1 MKLLYKTDTVPVPT
15 DEEYDDQEDNFSS
28 KEEVSIF
35 TYENDEE
42 AEDFEL
48 LSHKE
53 QLALCGL
60 KEESTPEKS
69 GTVHRYTID
78 PGDVFVVIRCAI
90 MSW

>member
-1 MKLLYKTDTVPVPT
+1 MELIFKTKPVSLV
-15 DEEYDDQEDNFSS
+15 EEDDIEGGKFESS
-28 KEEVSIF
+28 ESVSIYAF
-35 TYENDEE
+35 ESDDE

-78 PGDVFVVIRCAI
+78 PGDAYVVIRESV
-90 MSW
+90 MSF